1 MIRELDRYGVKI
13 AALQETKW
21 FGNTVYRARDCVV
34 LASGPPAPQKDE
46 SRQRGEGV
54 AILLLGSAV
63 GLWKADGEQWK
74 GWNSRI
80 VTARIKWNCGKRRTH
95 LHIVSCYAPTYAAS
109 REDKNKFY
117 DDLQLVLDKIPSEEP
132 YTYW

>member
-1 MIRELDRYGVKI
+1 MKV

-21 FGNTVYRARDCVV
+21 FGNTVYRVRDCVG

-54 AILLLGSAV
+54 AILLLGSA
-63 GLWKADGEQWK
+63 
-74 GWNSRI
+74 RI
-80 VTARIKWNCGKRRTH
+80 VTTRIKWNCGKRH
-95 LHIVSCYAPTYAAS
+95 IHIVSCYAPTYAAS

-132 YTYW
+132 YILIGDLNARVGARRPVGQCTWPPQHE